1 MWRCT
6 GEMHSSS
13 RTDTS
18 TDDIPRKGGA
28 SGAATSSRATLLDG
42 IYTTTE
48 MRGLHQCLARAAA
61 PYTLVRPLRSARAK
75 SGVLAGT
82 RATPTRWLAR
92 ERCRIHAH
100 SCLDWTLM
108 KPKPSFGLVMYHM
121 VCHVP
126 VPSDSLCP
134 WLQRPRVAFVSPAHT
149 RSRLHFYT
157 IQAPDSTLV
166 NLKVGNRRISIIGAR
181 AKERVN
187 TEHLPRASKYFPAY
201 PFFQ

>member
-1 MWRCT
+1 MRCIRRHEQT
-6 GEMHSSS
+6 
-13 RTDTS
+13 RAPTT
-18 TDDIPRKGGA
+18 
-28 SGAATSSRATLLDG
+28 SRARAAQAAQQLPPERPILTAS
-42 IYTTTE
+42 TRRTE

-157 IQAPDSTLV
+157 IQAPDPTLM